1 MAQAKGAKENAGQ
14 HSKDDKPVAIAK
26 KCRLP
31 HGGGHHGGAW
41 KVAYAD
47 FVTAMMAL
55 FLVLWLLGASNSK
68 DKAVIAHY
76 FREPGVFTGSRGI
89 IPQGGEDKLG
99 SGIIQAP
106 SMSVLHAQIKE
117 NMAGLKEL
125 AAVADQVPITIT
137 AEGLLIEMIDKEK
150 QAFFEVN
157 SANVKPIMRKI
168 LGAIAKEIKNTPNQL
183 IIAGHTDARGFHND
197 SYYSNWELSAARAL
211 NIRRDLEDQGIVSER
226 FEQVVGYA
234 DRKLR
239 LPSDPLAAENRR
251 ISILIKRSEK
261 TAEPK
266 REEKSATKPADTPEA
281 EHAVAK
287 PVGKSDGEQPAS
299 KPVEKA
305 HPEKAATKSA
315 PKAHADKALH

>member
-1 MAQAKGAKENAGQ
+1 MAAAKDGKEKSSG
-14 HSKDDKPVAIAK
+14 HGKEDKPRIIVK

-76 FREPGVFTGSRGI
+76 FREPGVFSGSRGV

-106 SMSVLHAQIKE
+106 SMEVLHANIKE
-117 NMAGLKEL
+117 GLAGLKDL
-125 AAVADQVPITIT
+125 VGLADQVPITIT
-137 AEGLLIEMIDKEK
+137 EEGILIEMIDKDK
-150 QAFFEVN
+150 QAFFELN
-157 SANVKPIMRKI
+157 SANIKPIMRKI
-168 LGAIAKEIKNTPNQL
+168 LQAISKEIKDTSNKL
-183 IIAGHTDARGFHND
+183 VIAGHTDARGFHND
-197 SYYSNWELSAARAL
+197 SFYSNWELSAARAL
-211 NIRRDLEDQGIVSER
+211 NTRRDLEEFGLPSER

-239 LPSDPLAAENRR
+239 VPADPTASENRR
-251 ISILIKRSEK
+251 ISILIKKLEK
-261 TAEPK
+261 KAAEKALTP
-266 REEKSATKPADTPEA
+266 RAEIETPAKPAVKAD
-281 EHAVAK
+281 AK
-287 PVGKSDGEQPAS
+287 P
-299 KPVEKA
+299 A
-305 HPEKAATKSA
+305 H
-315 PKAHADKALH
+315 